1 MGRVRQYIPDE
12 IDRATRK
19 MTKGRTTD
27 IDDVLI
33 DMLPVTARVGIWWR
47 KRWLKICMRE
57 VTVPEVLRTA
67 LIDPVWKRKGDRHA
81 PGKCR
86 VIILR
91 NDTLNRCIIWIGIV
105 SGRAVMC
112 VFFFE

>member
-33 DMLPVTARVGIWWR
+33 DML
-47 KRWLKICMRE
+47 LRE
-57 VTVPEVLRTA
+57 LEY
-67 LIDPVWKRKGDRHA
+67 G
-81 PGKCR
+81 GE
-86 VIILR
+86 
-91 NDTLNRCIIWIGIV
+91 NDG
-105 SGRAVMC
+105 
-112 VFFFE
+112 